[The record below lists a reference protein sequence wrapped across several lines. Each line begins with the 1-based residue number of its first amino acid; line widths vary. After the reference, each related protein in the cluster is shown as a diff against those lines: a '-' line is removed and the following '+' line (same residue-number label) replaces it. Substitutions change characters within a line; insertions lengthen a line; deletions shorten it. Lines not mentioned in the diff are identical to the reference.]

1 MRFTSAYHGH
11 VSGVS
16 FVNCPNH
23 IFLPECS
30 QSSLDFI
37 EKYHHRIAGVVVNP
51 MQHFTGINKASP
63 PGEKTNA
70 SSRIR
75 RAISRDDYARWL
87 HSLQDKCNYC
97 TNYLSR
103 IAFIVDDIY
112 FAFRTPELF
121 STRFFAHPDT
131 GVALKPNVLILGKGV
146 AAGYPLS
153 VVIGQKGYLNCYD
166 KKYLLQLNKTVGT
179 FAAWHGGIVASNV
192 LLETVLAEDEK
203 KKSILKVGVRQQ
215 LQSMTTKFDQF
226 TADLNL
232 RLANACLPIRIR
244 SFSNTFS
251 IDYLAKSELCDVSC
265 GSQFIIGVSF
275 ILKYSNHQ

>member
-16 FVNCPNH
+16 FINCPNH

-97 TNYLSR
+97 TKYLSR

-251 IDYLAKSELCDVSC
+251 IDYLAKSELC
-265 GSQFIIGVSF
+265 SF
-275 ILKYSNHQ
+275 MW